1 MHAIF
6 YTHQTSGM
14 CAGVCA
20 CNCMHQMEKTAY
32 DVWFLRYG
40 TWQTICCHSRPYFA
54 LLPPYGPRKSKFW
67 KTEKKPEDIFI
78 MCTINDSHIMYGSWD
93 MECIGQNFFVT
104 LDHFLPFY
112 SPNNLKNNC
121 LEISSFYTS
130 VPKIMTTCYTVS

>member
-1 MHAIF
+1 MLFFIHIKLVARVLAYVHVIACIKWRRLHMMYGSWDMEHDRPFVVILDHILPF
-6 YTHQTSGM
+6 YPPMDPENQ
-14 CAGVCA
+14 
-20 CNCMHQMEKTAY
+20 NFEK
-32 DVWFLRYG
+32 
-40 TWQTICCHSRPYFA
+40 Q
-54 LLPPYGPRKSKFW
+54 
-67 KTEKKPEDIFI
+67 KKPEDIFI